1 MIFGL
6 IHLSSVEYGTVF
18 VLQVQYLI
26 IVYKNVLWLILTALR
41 FSLKLNIQD
50 ISFPRGKER

>member
-50 ISFPRGKER
+50 ILSQG